1 MPTLTRLLLVL
12 ALLAGAV
19 FSVMWALVTF
29 VRPDTVPITQSV
41 PIPALQERRAP
52 VPAVAAPG
60 AAPGATPVTPAPAAP
75 AAPGAGA
82 PVEGLR

>member
-52 VPAVAAPG
+52 VPAVT
-60 AAPGATPVTPAPAAP
+60 APGATPVTPAPAAP

>member
-41 PIPALQERRAP
+41 PIPALEERRAP
-52 VPAVAAPG
+52 VAPG
-60 AAPGATPVTPAPAAP
+60 AAPATPAPATP
-75 AAPGAGA
+75 AVPDAGA

>member
-29 VRPDTVPITQSV
+29 VRPDTVPIIQSV
-41 PIPALQERRAP
+41 PIPALEERRAP
-52 VPAVAAPG
+52 VPAAAAPG
-60 AAPGATPVTPAPAAP
+60 AAPATPAAP
-75 AAPGAGA
+75 DVSGAGA